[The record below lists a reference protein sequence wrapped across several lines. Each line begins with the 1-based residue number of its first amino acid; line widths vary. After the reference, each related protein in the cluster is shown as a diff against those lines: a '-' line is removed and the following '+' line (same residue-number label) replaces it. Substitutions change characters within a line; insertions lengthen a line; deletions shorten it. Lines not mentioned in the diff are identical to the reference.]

1 MLIFYTQF
9 DIIEAEQVDKL
20 AFVRKTPIRKSTK
33 LNIVSEKNVN
43 IKVRI
48 SRFSK

>member
-20 AFVRKTPIRKSTK
+20 AFVRKTS
-33 LNIVSEKNVN
+33 
-43 IKVRI
+43 IKKVQN
-48 SRFSK
+48 